1 MWAETGTVK
10 MDRHTCL
17 SENREIFVGVQAPNL
32 DSEQHL
38 QSETGAGA
46 WRDVHSWASS
56 WFCEKKK
63 SKMKYKKE

>member
-10 MDRHTCL
+10 IDRHTCL

-38 QSETGAGA
+38 QSKLGLGGTYTAGHHPGF
-46 WRDVHSWASS
+46 VG
-56 WFCEKKK
+56 KK
-63 SKMKYKKE
+63 SKMKYKKV